1 MKNKRSIFFFWALF
15 LVPTLLIAV
24 AAFVLLKNEQ
34 ERINLSARHT
44 LSQRAQAIS
53 DTIHLTIEAVQENLE
68 QSLLEI
74 EPERLKAELLNW
86 ETTNPLVRN
95 IFIYYPE
102 KRLDYPVKGMA
113 STFEERQ
120 FIVRYDSLF
129 KGRIKFDANQYSTRE
144 TAGSTNVQN
153 DQTIAYKPPVQSS
166 RKKLIALSRQAKEE
180 KMVAKTSMAAL
191 APEQQYVGKKGWIPW
206 FNENQLFLLGWVQK
220 VKNGPFY
227 GIELELMTLLSR
239 LIVDFPPV
247 SEKGVAMVLMDGNGN
262 AMHQS
267 GRRADVTTEK
277 PVVVIP
283 VSTLLPHWQVAVF
296 VDAKGFGSQTGFL
309 YVTILLLGVFI
320 VAIVSGGMLLTR
332 LSLANIKDAQQKT
345 SFVASVSHELKTPLT
360 SIRMYAELLL
370 SKRVKDQKKAQSYLW
385 VIVNES
391 QRLTRLINN
400 VLDFGK
406 LEQGKKTYHPR
417 EMDISELLVQIID
430 AHSIRIKEQGL
441 SIITD
446 IEPDNYIMQTDPDAL
461 EQVVLNLLDNAIKYA
476 GTGKFVKFVLHRDKI
491 AVILKICDDGPGI
504 PKAQQGLIF
513 NKFHRV
519 DDSLTASQPGSGLG
533 LSIAR
538 QIVQDLNGELSFE
551 PMPENGSCFVVK
563 LTDFA

>member
-309 YVTILLLGVFI
+309 YVTVLL
-320 VAIVSGGMLLTR
+320 
-332 LSLANIKDAQQKT
+332 
-345 SFVASVSHELKTPLT
+345 
-360 SIRMYAELLL
+360 
-370 SKRVKDQKKAQSYLW
+370 
-385 VIVNES
+385 
-391 QRLTRLINN
+391 
-400 VLDFGK
+400 
-406 LEQGKKTYHPR
+406 
-417 EMDISELLVQIID
+417 
-430 AHSIRIKEQGL
+430 
-441 SIITD
+441 
-446 IEPDNYIMQTDPDAL
+446 
-461 EQVVLNLLDNAIKYA
+461 
-476 GTGKFVKFVLHRDKI
+476 
-491 AVILKICDDGPGI
+491 
-504 PKAQQGLIF
+504 
-513 NKFHRV
+513 
-519 DDSLTASQPGSGLG
+519 
-533 LSIAR
+533 
-538 QIVQDLNGELSFE
+538 
-551 PMPENGSCFVVK
+551 
-563 LTDFA
+563 

>member
-53 DTIHLTIEAVQENLE
+53 DTIHLTIETVQENLE

>member
-309 YVTILLLGVFI
+309 YVSILLLGVFI

-406 LEQGKKTYHPR
+406 LEQGKKNYHPR